1 MNVESSEQSQF
12 KKNFKISILSLK
24 SLDSDY
30 ALKEKDLPHFH
41 PFWIQVLRLDQTA
54 IVSL

>member
-1 MNVESSEQSQF
+1 MNGESSEQSQF